1 MAEDTT
7 TGDNPLTK
15 PPFRGQMLKQQQ
27 LDRLSSFPLR
37 SHGPLP
43 TPSIDSSG
51 GRREL
56 LVFSFF
62 KKMADQGNTTEP
74 ILYCY
79 TLDMISSGGVWNDKP
94 LHNFAIPVMLW
105 QMVLA
110 VIVSR
115 GLAFLLKP
123 LRQPRVVAEIL
134 SGIVLGPSVLGKIVI
149 HEAGIPI
156 SLAEVL
162 FPVASHRLLET
173 MGLIGLLYYLFMVGM
188 EFDLQIFERLREKV
202 IAIAAANM
210 ALPFIVTLLAAKV
223 MHLQPPGHVYYLTQ
237 VVFIGSATTVTS
249 FTVLVRVLAE
259 LKILNSELGQL
270 VLPSAVLSD
279 LMAWILLAATVV
291 LPASAGTNRDIAPTK
306 FAFLWIS
313 VSGIAFTAACW
324 LVIRPTMCWILRR
337 TPEGEPVD
345 DVYISI
351 IATGVLAAGIIT
363 DMIGFHAVYGAFVYG
378 LVVPRGPLTIGLRN
392 RLEEFVIGLLMPIFL
407 ATCGL
412 KADLSLLKTEDEKGA
427 AVVSTLSTIP
437 CLLESLSLGLLM
449 NTKGPIDMIILNI
462 GKHKK
467 IFDVRTYSLLI
478 LGSIV
483 TMAAVTPSVAILN
496 KTSRIRVAHKRR
508 NLQRCRPDMELRMVA
523 CVYNARN
530 VPSVIS
536 LLQMSNPT
544 KRSPIFVYALHLLEP
559 TGRAS
564 AMLIVHEIGK
574 SQGQRQVVSNPS
586 GGAMQSEQIIATFE
600 SYEQHAGGVSVSR
613 SPPSPLLHHARG
625 HLQHRR
631 GASLHPH
638 HPPFH
643 KQLSM
648 AGDFEDINPSIRSV
662 NRSVLANA
670 PCSVGILVDRGLS
683 GGGRF
688 SVSQFVEQHVAVL
701 FFGGPDD
708 REALAY
714 SWRMAEHPSVNLTV
728 VRFLPGEEAPVPPSP
743 ALSCVWRARFHDGGG
758 GRQRQLD
765 DECVNEFRLRY
776 VSDESVMY
784 TEKVVNNASE
794 AVAAIRAMNS
804 IHSMYVV
811 GRGQGRESS
820 PLLAGLTEW
829 SEYPELGAIG
839 DMLVSADFG
848 AHVSVLVMQQ
858 HLGDDAGG
866 VMEVM
871 VAPDSP
877 KLQAPRYFDNA
888 NHRSRP
894 GGFSDGWSAI

>member
-1 MAEDTT
+1 
-7 TGDNPLTK
+7 
-15 PPFRGQMLKQQQ
+15 
-27 LDRLSSFPLR
+27 
-37 SHGPLP
+37 
-43 TPSIDSSG
+43 
-51 GRREL
+51 
-56 LVFSFF
+56 
-62 KKMADQGNTTEP
+62 MADQGNTTEP

-79 TLDMISSGGVWNDKP
+79 KLDSISSGGVWNEKP
-94 LHNFAIPVMLW
+94 LHNFAIPVLLW
-105 QMVLA
+105 QLVLT
-110 VIVSR
+110 VMVSR
-115 GLAFLLKP
+115 GMAFLLKP

-134 SGIVLGPSVLGKIVI
+134 SGIVLGPAVLGKIVI
-149 HEAGIPI
+149 HEAGVPV
-156 SLAEVL
+156 SLGEVL
-162 FPVASHRLLET
+162 YPPASHRLLES
-173 MGLIGLLYYLFMVGM
+173 MGLIGLLYYLFIVGM
-188 EFDLQIFERLREKV
+188 EFDLQIFERLRENV

-210 ALPFIVTLLAAKV
+210 ALPFIVTLLATNV
-223 MHLQPPGHVYYLTQ
+223 MHLQPPEHVYYLAQ
-237 VVFIGSATTVTS
+237 VVFIGSAITVTS

-270 VLPSAVLSD
+270 VMPSAILSD
-279 LMAWILLAATVV
+279 LMAWVLLAATVV
-291 LPASAGTNRDIAPTK
+291 FPVSTGSNRDIAPTK
-306 FAFLWIS
+306 LAFLWIS
-313 VSGIAFTAACW
+313 FSGIAFTAACW
-324 LVIRPTMCWILRR
+324 LVIRPAMCWILRR

-345 DVYISI
+345 DVYISV
-351 IATGVLAAGIIT
+351 IATGVLAAGIIS
-363 DMIGFHAVYGAFVYG
+363 DVIGFHAVYGAFVYG

-392 RLEEFVIGLLMPIFL
+392 RLEDFVVGLLMPIFL
-407 ATCGL
+407 ATCGF
-412 KADLSLLKTEDEKGA
+412 KADLSLLRTEDEKGA
-427 AVVSTLSTIP
+427 AVISTLSLIIVLSFVVKLGSSMAIAQYNSMP
-437 CLLESLSLGLLM
+437 ASESLSLGLLM

-462 GKHKK
+462 GKHKR
-467 IFDVRTYSLLI
+467 IFDVRTYTVLI
-478 LGSIV
+478 LGSIF
-483 TMAAVTPSVAILN
+483 TMAVVTPSVAILN
-496 KTSRIRVAHKRR
+496 KTLRIRVAHKRR

-564 AMLIVHEIGK
+564 AMLIVHEIGQ

-600 SYEQHAGGVSVSR
+600 SYEQHAGGVSVQPVTAI
-613 SPPSPLLHHARG
+613 SPYSTMHEDIFNIAEERHSTLIIV
-625 HLQHRR
+625 
-631 GASLHPH
+631 
-638 HPPFH
+638 PFH
-643 KQLSM
+643 KQLSV
-648 AGDFEDINPSIRSV
+648 AGDFEDINPSIRNV

-688 SVSQFVEQHVAVL
+688 SVSQFVEHHVAVL

-743 ALSCVWRARFHDGGG
+743 ALSCASGEHAAMTVVEDDSM
-758 GRQRQLD
+758 QRQLD

-848 AHVSVLVMQQ
+848 AQVSVLVMQQ

-866 VMEVM
+866 FVELMAAAE
-871 VAPDSP
+871 SP
-877 KLQAPRYFDNA
+877 KLQVPRYFDNV